1 MILLDQSKGLSA
13 LSYLSYFFAPFI
25 VPIIVFFIT
34 KEDFVKR
41 HSKRAII
48 SHLIPVVLGI
58 IFAIFF
64 FVSAL
69 SWETNNTDI
78 YIGDIFAS
86 SFFIFFIIFMV
97 ITFIIA
103 IWNLVQAIKVLR

>member
-1 MILLDQSKGLSA
+1 MIFLDQSKGLSA
-13 LSYLSYFFAPFI
+13 LSYLSYFFAPFLL
-25 VPIIVFFIT
+25 PIIIFFIT

-48 SHLIPVVLGI
+48 SHIIPVVFGI

-64 FVSAL
+64 FVSAF
-69 SWETNNTDI
+69 SWDTNNEAI

-86 SFFIFFIIFMV
+86 SFFIFFAIFMIV
-97 ITFIIA
+97 TFIIA

>member
-1 MILLDQSKGLSA
+1 MIQTKGLSA

-25 VPIIVFFIT
+25 LPIIILFIT
-34 KEDFVKR
+34 KEEIVKH

-48 SHLIPVVLGI
+48 SHLIPIVLGI

-69 SWETNNTDI
+69 SWDTGIVENL
-78 YIGDIFAS
+78 YIGDFFAG
-86 SFFIFFIIFMV
+86 SFLIVFAIFII

-103 IWNLVQAIKVLR
+103 IWNLLQAIKVLR

>member
-1 MILLDQSKGLSA
+1 MIQSKGLSA
-13 LSYLSYFFAPFI
+13 VSYLSYFFAPFI
-25 VPIIVFFIT
+25 LPIIILFIT

-58 IFAIFF
+58 TLAIFF

-69 SWETNNTDI
+69 SWDTNTTETI
-78 YIGDIFAS
+78 YLGDIFTS
-86 SFFIFFIIFMV
+86 PLFIVFVIFLIV
-97 ITFIIA
+97 TFIVA

>member
-1 MILLDQSKGLSA
+1 MIQTKGLSA
-13 LSYLSYFFAPFI
+13 LGYLSYFFAPI
-25 VPIIVFFIT
+25 VVPVIIFFIS

-48 SHLIPVVLGI
+48 SQLIPVFFGI
-58 IFAIFF
+58 ILAIFF

-69 SWETNNTDI
+69 SWDTNTSENI
-78 YIGDIFAS
+78 YIGNIFTS
-86 SFFIFFIIFMV
+86 SLFIVFVIFLIV
-97 ITFIIA
+97 TFIIA